1 MFYSDP
7 GNLSPTGLKGVDT
20 NNGPHNKLL
29 VLSAAEQDALLNFPG
44 AAASN
49 TGFAAL
55 VVFKADT
62 ILGGT
67 VRDLVLASHGNGAT
81 SPGSFIM
88 KYEGGVPQV
97 ILGGTSVNAGAGA
110 AVVAAGETVV
120 LAVNYNKVTGNME
133 VWDSENNTSA
143 SVTKTAADFSS
154 TQSMFLAGS
163 LNSGQGMDGMIGEVK
178 IFEGVLTAQEF
189 ADEQTALVHKWIVGV
204 PLSITSSTSITEA
217 DLPYQI
223 TTDKDGTNPPI
234 VYNAN
239 GLPNGLTLNPTTGE
253 ISGTPTETGGFDVNL
268 SATNDLDETATAVL
282 VLTVT
287 DPLPVISSDLAIT
300 KTALSPFTYTITA
313 TNNPTSFSVI
323 GLGALPTESVDT
335 TNLASTGTFTF
346 TPSVSAVGDSFNL
359 IVTATNDAG
368 TTTELLV
375 VTVLPAVTVAPN
387 FATVTLLSPVP
398 SDSFTADTTSLTV
411 AATVTPAAGETID
424 TVFVRWNN
432 PPAKPDGTPRAP
444 IILAQLT
451 NTAGDVYEAEVD
463 IGFDPEN
470 REIGGGLIDL
480 EVVAYQTNAIG
491 NDDFTSDDVQF
502 RVEPLLAVLFPD
514 DQLVRGLFDIGDIFA
529 SARVNTNDFSKVT
542 ARISGPGIVFSQEF
556 DTNNPNGVF
565 NFEVPQLINFEGTY
579 SVDVVAEDLAGRTT
593 TIVRELFLTE
603 TIESPVAQV
612 VAPSP
617 GFTNEVFTAAI
628 ASYTE
633 RSRAIVTVQNV
644 GVVGTNVT
652 YGLELISGGQGYY
665 PRNATGATIL
675 TTATTAVGQLTRGLG
690 GVTLA
695 NGRISALPDTAT
707 IFYSADD
714 NGDGIFDDPAPEWG
728 SFGNA
733 VMDDLGDPGANGKI
747 DITAQFFRALGK
759 LKSYKLFVNGDDLT
773 PGNGN
778 LDPDDGLVD
787 IPAIQFPPAGQGSP
801 DPGDY
806 VVVAQVFDENGQ
818 VGTSSPVSFQIVP
831 YDPLDIFISRQIP
844 TSGSEEDPVIIGG
857 SATFLAEV
865 SPIDSIDFVEFFES
879 NSGDKLGEG
888 SRVQIDG
895 QSLFRF
901 SYVFPQAG
909 EFKVFA
915 RASGFDGQEVISA
928 PVDIS
933 VITGDFPE
941 VEITAPSSG
950 SSVPAGA
957 NLEILVAATDP
968 DGQITTIEV
977 FNGNEPLGPATPT
990 GIAGQYRLNLT
1001 PSVADAGVLNLIARA
1016 TDDRGNSTD
1025 SDVVTLGV
1033 VLGAVPQIEILSPA
1047 AGTEFFVDQPF
1058 EIRARIT
1065 DADGTIASATLTDIE
1080 FFTRVEGVNGT
1091 ITVIGDSLSFLND
1104 VMSESS
1110 TPDEFVFIAT
1120 INSPDV
1126 VGLVITARDDSGN
1139 ETQSAPLQ
1147 FTVTNGIVPDVAI
1160 TAPLAGDSFTR
1171 GDIVTIDI
1179 TSSDVDGSVA
1189 QVEVFNGT
1197 ESLGLANVV
1206 STGNYR
1212 LDYAANAVGTV
1223 NLSARSTDNLG
1234 NVGIS
1239 NIETISIVSGDL
1251 PTVTIDS
1258 PSSGTSVTSGKNV
1271 EILVTASDP
1280 DGQITAVEIYDGALP
1295 IGFATPTGN
1304 VNEYRFIV
1312 PTFNPENPDPDQQR
1326 TIGNFNLQA
1335 RAIDDRNNVGFSEFV
1350 TLSVV
1355 LGAVPQIEILSPLP
1369 GDSFFINQ
1377 PFVIRA
1383 RITDAD
1389 GSITSATFVDREIRR
1404 EAQID
1409 NNGIIRLVI
1418 VEDSRSF
1425 TGDDILGPT
1434 STNNVYQFSATLAT
1448 ADLVGLEITATDDD
1462 GNVTTSSRVQFTVTN
1477 GIAPDVAI
1485 TAPLTGA
1492 SYTRGDIVAI
1502 DIDASDQ
1509 DGTISRVEVFNGA
1522 TLLGRADFVSAGTYR
1537 FNYAADAVGN
1547 VNLIARA
1554 TDDLGNVGISNIET
1568 ITIVSG
1574 AVPTV
1579 AITLPDGAFYTAG
1592 EVITIDVTADDVDG
1606 FVKSVEIFNGDV
1618 SLGTASKVSAT
1629 EYRLNLPTSL
1639 TDVGLFQLN
1648 ARAIDDSDN
1657 VSITDYITVSVTTGA
1672 VPTVVITSPAD
1683 GTSYTAG
1690 DVIPIDVTA
1699 GDTDGIVTSVVI
1711 YDGATSA
1718 LLGQAY
1724 PTGEAGKYQLNY
1736 LTGLSQAGLLNL
1748 EAHAIDDSGNV
1759 SISSIISVR
1768 IVAGAVP
1775 LVEITSP
1782 VSGFGLLLGDLLEL
1796 TITATDVDDG
1806 IALVE
1811 VFDLSVNN
1819 GNFSP
1824 LGVASATSVPGV
1836 YQLYLTP
1843 EEAGSY
1849 QLQARATDTVG
1860 NLNASL
1866 PVQVSVTSGEAPTVE
1881 ITNPVD
1887 GADVV
1892 RGSLLQINMTADD
1905 NDGVVT
1911 QVEVYSGNVLLGLAE
1926 LSGTGSYRYFY
1937 SANQPGELA
1946 LNARATDDRG
1956 NVSVSDF
1963 VTVTVAEG
1971 DVPTVAILSPADE
1984 ASYTA
1989 GEVITIDVTAG
2000 DTDGFV
2006 TSVVIYDGATQIG
2019 TAAKVSATEYRLNLS
2034 TSLTDVGLLQLNAR
2048 ATDDSGNVSI
2058 SELATVSVITGAVP
2072 TVAITSPA
2080 DETSYT
2086 AGDVIPIDVTAFD
2099 TDGIVTSVAIYDGAT
2114 SALLGQAYPTGEA
2127 GKYQLNYLTGL
2138 SQAGLLNLE
2147 ARAIDDSGNVSISSS
2162 ISVRIVAGAVP
2173 LVEITSPDSG
2183 FGLLLGDL
2191 LELTITATDVD
2202 DGIALVEVFNLS
2214 TEPDS
2219 FLGVASATSVP
2230 GVYQLYL
2237 TPEEAGSYQ
2246 LQARAT
2252 DTVGNL
2258 NASLPV
2264 QVSVTSG
2271 EAPTVEI
2278 TNPVDGGADVVRG
2291 SLLQINMTADDNDGV
2306 VTQVEVYS
2314 GNVLLGLAELSG
2326 TGSYRYFYSANQPGE
2341 LALNARATDDRGN
2354 VSVSDFV
2361 TVTVAEGDVPTVAIL
2376 SPADEASYTA
2386 GEVITIDV
2394 TVFDMDGFVTSVVI
2408 YDGATQIGTASK
2420 VSATEYR
2427 LNLSTSLTDVGLLQ
2441 LNARATD
2448 DSGNVSISELA
2459 TVSVITGAVP
2469 TVAITSPADE
2479 TSYTAGDVIPIDV
2492 TAFDTDGIVTSVA
2505 IYDGATEIGTASK
2518 VSDTEYRLNLSTS
2531 LADVGGLY
2539 LEARATDDSG
2549 NVSISDIVQVTVV
2562 ELIFAVTFIDPTEN
2576 PLVLR
2581 STISPIEQV
2590 FTVEI
2595 NAVTAADIQSVQWYF
2610 ADVLVA
2616 ESTIVEDTLIY
2627 SETLNLAKSG
2637 ELRVEVTDESG
2648 LSVEATM
2655 SVIVSINIETPLN
2668 SDEAFVR
2675 DAYDRLTANEP
2686 TDIYVANAVAL
2697 MDGTV
2702 DGQVAYL
2709 EELFGSSDID
2719 ETEQVLMVY
2728 RTMTGE
2734 WPDATELAAARAGL
2748 LGGTAAAAAG
2758 DGRIETGVP
2767 QQTFEFFYNAGDIV
2781 TVGVTGAGED
2791 PLLDPTLTV
2800 NGPSGV
2806 VIDSDD
2812 DSGLGLNPLVTFIAP
2827 ETGTYSAIVAAFSIF
2842 RGGDFTI
2849 SSSAIN
2855 LGGSN
2860 NPSLQS
2866 LVISLIPEFEARF
2879 NMTFPTTTVTP
2890 STAATDLVNQ
2900 LFKNKHGVNPSAQAT
2915 VRLKE
2920 SLTGPGS
2927 GSLPGYSGNLS
2938 IFTAAFAL
2946 DNLRS
2951 SVNTAYSRVHFYQIP
2966 NQPIDDVPLAL
2977 MIATFLIEDPTDQA
2991 LAAYAGMTQAQAF
3004 ESILTDP
3011 RYYEQFPPTGV
3022 ESFVN
3027 EKLAD
3032 LGVFDQSLNGPADD
3046 ADDDGVSNLMEIA
3059 LGSDPSDPSDTIVP
3073 MATGM
3078 EGTEFVIT
3086 FIRIKASEV
3095 PGDFI
3100 ISLECAVTLTEPIW
3114 DTASDTASVAST
3126 VDVMQDGVPEG
3137 YERVEIRIDT
3147 MERDCGFFRLSV
3159 DLP

>member
-1 MFYSDP
+1 MKPIVKFLSVLSVSLLVTTGATALPALYVQYDASNAANVTVDGSDVVQSLTDLSGSGFDATQLGGAGTLLYSDP

-20 NNGPHNKLL
+20 NNGAHNKLL
-29 VLSAAEQDALLNFPG
+29 VLSAAEQEALLNFPG

-62 ILGGT
+62 ISSGT

-120 LAVNYNKVTGNME
+120 LAVNYNKATGNLE

-154 TQSMFLAGS
+154 TQNMFLAGS

-178 IFEGVLTAQEF
+178 IFEGVLTSEEF
-189 ADEQTALVHKWIVGV
+189 ADERTALVNKWIVGV

-300 KTALSPFTYTITA
+300 TTALSPFTYTITA

-346 TPSVSAVGDSFNL
+346 TPSVSAVGGSFNL

-368 TTTELLV
+368 KTPDELLV

-411 AATVTPAAGETID
+411 AATVTPAAGATID

-579 SVDVVAEDLAGRTT
+579 SVEVVAEDLAGRTT

-603 TIESPVAQV
+603 TIESPIAQV

-628 ASYTE
+628 ATYTE
-633 RSRAIVTVQNV
+633 QSRAIVTVQNV
-644 GVVGTNVT
+644 GVVGVNVT

-675 TTATTAVGQLTRGLG
+675 TTATTAVGQLTQGLG

-695 NGRISALPDTAT
+695 NGRISTLSDTVT
-707 IFYSADD
+707 FFYSADD

-759 LKSYKLFVNGDDLT
+759 LKSYKLFVNGADLT

-778 LDPDDGLVD
+778 LDPTPAVPGDPAIFVD

-818 VGTSSPVSFQIVP
+818 IGTSSPISFQIVP
-831 YDPLDIFISRQIP
+831 YDPLEISIFRQIP
-844 TSGSEEDPVIIGG
+844 TGGSAEDPVIIGG
-857 SATFLAEV
+857 SATFLADV

-888 SRVQIDG
+888 SRAQIDG

-933 VITGDFPE
+933 VVTGDFPA

-968 DGQITTIEV
+968 DGQITTVEV
-977 FNGNEPLGPATPT
+977 FNGNEPLGSATPT

-1047 AGTEFFVDQPF
+1047 AGNEFFVDQPF

-1065 DADGTIASATLTDIE
+1065 DADGTIASATLADIE

-1091 ITVIGDSLSFLND
+1091 ITIISDSLSFLND

-1126 VGLVITARDDSGN
+1126 VGLVITARDNSGN

-1179 TSSDVDGSVA
+1179 TSSDADGSVA

-1197 ESLGLANVV
+1197 ASLGLANVV

-1212 LDYAANAVGTV
+1212 LNYAANAVGTV

-1251 PTVTIDS
+1251 PTVTITSLADGDSYTAGDVITIDVTADDADGQVTSVAIYDGADFKAFANKISDTEWRLNLSTSLADVGLLDLNARATDDSGNVSITEFATVSVITGAVPTVTIDS
-1258 PSSGTSVTSGKNV
+1258 PSSGTSITAGKNV

-1280 DGQITAVEIYDGALP
+1280 DGQITAVEIFNGEQFID
-1295 IGFATPTGN
+1295 FATPTGN
-1304 VNEYRFIV
+1304 LNEYRLNL
-1312 PTFNPENPDPDQQR
+1312 PTSVADV
-1326 TIGNFNLQA
+1326 GNFNLQA
-1335 RAIDDRNNVGFSEFV
+1335 RAIDDRNNVGFSEIV

-1418 VEDSRSF
+1418 IEDSRSF
-1425 TGDDILGPT
+1425 TGDEILGPT
-1434 STNNVYQFSATLAT
+1434 STDDVYQFSATLAT

-1477 GIAPDVAI
+1477 GIAPDIAI
-1485 TAPLTGA
+1485 TAPLSGA

-1522 TLLGRADFVSAGTYR
+1522 TLLGLANFVSAGTYR

-1547 VNLIARA
+1547 VNLIAQA

-1648 ARAIDDSDN
+1648 ARATDDSDN

-1672 VPTVVITSPAD
+1672 VPTVTIDSPAD
-1683 GTSYTAG
+1683 GASYTQGDSIALEITADAADDGFVTTVEIFNG
-1690 DVIPIDVTA
+1690 DVSLGTATGVGGDQYRYTIDTA
-1699 GDTDGIVTSVVI
+1699 TAEIASGT
-1711 YDGATSA
+1711 
-1718 LLGQAY
+1718 
-1724 PTGEAGKYQLNY
+1724 
-1736 LTGLSQAGLLNL
+1736 LNL
-1748 EAHAIDDSGNV
+1748 S
-1759 SISSIISVR
+1759 
-1768 IVAGAVP
+1768 
-1775 LVEITSP
+1775 
-1782 VSGFGLLLGDLLEL
+1782 
-1796 TITATDVDDG
+1796 
-1806 IALVE
+1806 
-1811 VFDLSVNN
+1811 
-1819 GNFSP
+1819 
-1824 LGVASATSVPGV
+1824 
-1836 YQLYLTP
+1836 
-1843 EEAGSY
+1843 
-1849 QLQARATDTVG
+1849 ARATDNIG
-1860 NLNASL
+1860 NSGSGI
-1866 PVQVSVTSGEAPTVE
+1866 VSVDLS
-1881 ITNPVD
+1881 PV
-1887 GADVV
+1887 V
-1892 RGSLLQINMTADD
+1892 
-1905 NDGVVT
+1905 
-1911 QVEVYSGNVLLGLAE
+1911 
-1926 LSGTGSYRYFY
+1926 F
-1937 SANQPGELA
+1937 
-1946 LNARATDDRG
+1946 
-1956 NVSVSDF
+1956 SVSFID
-1963 VTVTVAEG
+1963 
-1971 DVPTVAILSPADE
+1971 PTGNPLELIAA
-1984 ASYTA
+1984 A
-1989 GEVITIDVTAG
+1989 GE
-2000 DTDGFV
+2000 FF
-2006 TSVVIYDGATQIG
+2006 
-2019 TAAKVSATEYRLNLS
+2019 N
-2034 TSLTDVGLLQLNAR
+2034 
-2048 ATDDSGNVSI
+2048 
-2058 SELATVSVITGAVP
+2058 
-2072 TVAITSPA
+2072 
-2080 DETSYT
+2080 TSYT
-2086 AGDVIPIDVTAFD
+2086 FTVEVGGITAGALQSLVWQLDSQDPVEQADLGTGLSFSQSFTVDTCATLFVTA
-2099 TDGIVTSVAIYDGAT
+2099 TNTNGVAVTTSVAIGTSFPDPVSDSSDFVDYIYYQIRGTAPSQAEKDAALGYLVNNGDNAAT
-2114 SALLGQAYPTGEA
+2114 RAELTAGLYPDSQLLGSRQTLVALVYKTVTGQWPTAAEMESALL
-2127 GKYQLNYLTGL
+2127 
-2138 SQAGLLNLE
+2138 
-2147 ARAIDDSGNVSISSS
+2147 
-2162 ISVRIVAGAVP
+2162 
-2173 LVEITSPDSG
+2173 
-2183 FGLLLGDL
+2183 L
-2191 LELTITATDVD
+2191 LETDPE
-2202 DGIALVEVFNLS
+2202 ALVS
-2214 TEPDS
+2214 
-2219 FLGVASATSVP
+2219 
-2230 GVYQLYL
+2230 Q
-2237 TPEEAGSYQ
+2237 
-2246 LQARAT
+2246 
-2252 DTVGNL
+2252 
-2258 NASLPV
+2258 
-2264 QVSVTSG
+2264 
-2271 EAPTVEI
+2271 TVEAQSGDI
-2278 TNPVDGGADVVRG
+2278 NSGG
-2291 SLLQINMTADDNDGV
+2291 SETFTFN
-2306 VTQVEVYS
+2306 
-2314 GNVLLGLAELSG
+2314 
-2326 TGSYRYFYSANQPGE
+2326 
-2341 LALNARATDDRGN
+2341 
-2354 VSVSDFV
+2354 
-2361 TVTVAEGDVPTVAIL
+2361 
-2376 SPADEASYTA
+2376 YTA
-2386 GEVITIDV
+2386 G
-2394 TVFDMDGFVTSVVI
+2394 
-2408 YDGATQIGTASK
+2408 
-2420 VSATEYR
+2420 TE
-2427 LNLSTSLTDVGLLQ
+2427 
-2441 LNARATD
+2441 
-2448 DSGNVSISELA
+2448 VSIR
-2459 TVSVITGAVP
+2459 VSP
-2469 TVAITSPADE
+2469 
-2479 TSYTAGDVIPIDV
+2479 
-2492 TAFDTDGIVTSVA
+2492 DGSN
-2505 IYDGATEIGTASK
+2505 G
-2518 VSDTEYRLNLSTS
+2518 
-2531 LADVGGLY
+2531 
-2539 LEARATDDSG
+2539 
-2549 NVSISDIVQVTVV
+2549 
-2562 ELIFAVTFIDPTEN
+2562 N
-2576 PLVLR
+2576 PL
-2581 STISPIEQV
+2581 S
-2590 FTVEI
+2590 
-2595 NAVTAADIQSVQWYF
+2595 
-2610 ADVLVA
+2610 
-2616 ESTIVEDTLIY
+2616 
-2627 SETLNLAKSG
+2627 
-2637 ELRVEVTDESG
+2637 
-2648 LSVEATM
+2648 
-2655 SVIVSINIETPLN
+2655 
-2668 SDEAFVR
+2668 
-2675 DAYDRLTANEP
+2675 
-2686 TDIYVANAVAL
+2686 
-2697 MDGTV
+2697 
-2702 DGQVAYL
+2702 
-2709 EELFGSSDID
+2709 
-2719 ETEQVLMVY
+2719 
-2728 RTMTGE
+2728 
-2734 WPDATELAAARAGL
+2734 
-2748 LGGTAAAAAG
+2748 
-2758 DGRIETGVP
+2758 
-2767 QQTFEFFYNAGDIV
+2767 
-2781 TVGVTGAGED
+2781 
-2791 PLLDPTLTV
+2791 DPTLTV
-2800 NGPSGV
+2800 NDPNGTFVGFSDDNFGSGTFSLDAV
-2806 VIDSDD
+2806 LTFTATQPGDYTATVRGFSSFQSGDFAIVSTSVSTESNNDLLLARVLVESLQDSYNGANGFLADSDVPN
-2812 DSGLGLNPLVTFIAP
+2812 SGLAP
-2827 ETGTYSAIVAAFSIF
+2827 QFVSQIY
-2842 RGGDFTI
+2842 R
-2849 SSSAIN
+2849 
-2855 LGGSN
+2855 
-2860 NPSLQS
+2860 
-2866 LVISLIPEFEARF
+2866 
-2879 NMTFPTTTVTP
+2879 
-2890 STAATDLVNQ
+2890 
-2900 LFKNKHGVNPSAQAT
+2900 NKHGVGITNFNSSTLGA
-2915 VRLKE
+2915 R
-2920 SLTGPGS
+2920 LTGTDEDMGN
-2927 GSLPGYSGNLS
+2927 GYILPGYSGDVLT
-2938 IFTAAFAL
+2938 FVAAFAL
-2946 DNLRS
+2946 DTELA
-2951 SVNTAYSRVHFYQIP
+2951 VG
-2966 NQPIDDVPLAL
+2966 PLASL
-2977 MIATFLIEDPTDQA
+2977 KTADGYRYTSQLFYGRPNNPLSGWNAVATDLQDEFNIAKAVSDLLPNLENPDLTEYDGMTLEVALATIFIDPDFITQFPGSCVATPPVSPVEAAVASALVVAGEQQLTGLTDDADGDGDINLIEYALGGDPVDASNGAVVLQSIEAPA
-2991 LAAYAGMTQAQAF
+2991 LAAGPQTFVLTYVQLEERPAGMSIIVECSTDLIQWQAA
-3004 ESILTDP
+3004 DP
-3011 RYYEQFPPTGV
+3011 FSPVP
-3022 ESFVN
+3022 
-3027 EKLAD
+3027 AA
-3032 LGVFDQSLNGPADD
+3032 DQS
-3046 ADDDGVSNLMEIA
+3046 
-3059 LGSDPSDPSDTIVP
+3059 
-3073 MATGM
+3073 
-3078 EGTEFVIT
+3078 
-3086 FIRIKASEV
+3086 
-3095 PGDFI
+3095 
-3100 ISLECAVTLTEPIW
+3100 
-3114 DTASDTASVAST
+3114 
-3126 VDVMQDGVPEG
+3126 GVPVG
-3137 YERVEIRIDT
+3137 YERVEYRVILDPVAQSC
-3147 MERDCGFFRLSV
+3147 MFRV
-3159 DLP
+3159 AVQVE